1 MKYSFITQHK
11 KTWPVDIMCRPL
23 GVTRGGDYRHL
34 KKAKDHD
41 HLELIEAVKG
51 IARAS
56 DNTYG
61 SRRMK
66 AALNAISYPVSRNK
80 AKTLM
85 KEAGVEVKSRKKF
98 KVTTDSRH
106 AKPLFDNILN
116 RDFAPEGPNQAYVQ
130 DITYIWTQEGW
141 LYLATVIDLY
151 SRRVVGWS
159 MGSRMTAQLVCDALK
174 MAIWQRRP
182 DAGLIV
188 HSDRGSQYA
197 SKAYR
202 RLLKAQGF
210 IGSMSRKGNGWDNA
224 VAESFFGSLK
234 QERVQWCHYQT
245 RYEAQQDVMQYITM
259 WYNSHRLHSYLGN
272 KSPNQFELE
281 QAQLMKLQNAS

>member
-1 MKYSFITQHK
+1 M
-11 KTWPVDIMCRPL
+11 
-23 GVTRGGDYRHL
+23 GVTRGGYYRHL
-34 KKAKDHD
+34 KKAVNYD
-41 HLELIEAVKG
+41 HLELIETVKE
-51 IARAS
+51 IAEAS

-66 AALNAISYPVSRNK
+66 AALDTIGYPVSRNK
-80 AKTLM
+80 AKRLM
-85 KEAGVEVKSRKKF
+85 KEAGVHVKSRKKF
-98 KVTTDSRH
+98 KVTTDSNH
-106 AKPLFDNILN
+106 AKPVFDNILN
-116 RDFAPEGPNQAYVQ
+116 RDFAHEGPNQAYVQ

-197 SKAYR
+197 SKAYG

-210 IGSMSRKGNGWDNA
+210 IGSMSRKGNCWDNA

-234 QERVQWCHYQT
+234 QERVQWRHYQT

-259 WYNSHRLHSYLGN
+259 WYNSRRLHSYFVKIN
-272 KSPNQFELE
+272 T
-281 QAQLMKLQNAS
+281 